1 MLMRLDSEQAFTRPL
16 YTLSITGEGTMGFH
30 PSILARSSP
39 ARTRGL
45 LWDLRS
51 GRAKLML
58 PVAMPPPAPQPDQ
71 FILGGRSPLAA
82 STIFNYEEPSPP
94 HYHYLNITMD
104 PKANEGIPQTSI
116 TAAAARAG
124 APGSDNAAK
133 KTPEAMVEYLD
144 FLEKLGTVGDISAR
158 LVTYFNVFQVS
169 HNEMAEYFRALEI
182 HIIPFLGKYGYE
194 DLKQAIKVSYDTFV
208 DEVSYRINNPAQGN
222 EKVSETY
229 YELVS
234 VIDRVLGKVIGDFS
248 DDEDAGEAASPGG
261 IQDGGGGADEGGV
274 GGKEVGGADA
284 EEKKKENVDTLD
296 LSKLSLG
303 PETPVTKKNRD

>member
-1 MLMRLDSEQAFTRPL
+1 
-16 YTLSITGEGTMGFH
+16 MGFH
-30 PSILARSSP
+30 PPTLARSSP

-58 PVAMPPPAPQPDQ
+58 PVAMPHH
-71 FILGGRSPLAA
+71 LK
-82 STIFNYEEPSPP
+82 
-94 HYHYLNITMD
+94 MD
-104 PKANEGIPQTSI
+104 PKANEGIPQTST
-116 TAAAARAG
+116 TAAAAGAG

-144 FLEKLGTVGDISAR
+144 CLEKLGTVGDISAR

-208 DEVSYRINNPAQGN
+208 DEVSYRINNPARGN

-248 DDEDAGEAASPGG
+248 DDEDTGEAAGPGG

>member
-30 PSILARSSP
+30 PSTLARSSP
-39 ARTRGL
+39 ARTRGHQLHNLTNLFWGAGAHL
-45 LWDLRS
+45 L
-51 GRAKLML
+51 L
-58 PVAMPPPAPQPDQ
+58 PP
-71 FILGGRSPLAA
+71 S
-82 STIFNYEEPSPP
+82 STTKNH
-94 HYHYLNITMD
+94 HYHTITISISPHHLKMD

-116 TAAAARAG
+116 TAAAAGAG

-234 VIDRVLGKVIGDFS
+234 VIDRVLGKVIGDFN
-248 DDEDAGEAASPGG
+248 DDEDAGEAACPGG

-284 EEKKKENVDTLD
+284 EEKKKEKVDTLD

>member
-1 MLMRLDSEQAFTRPL
+1 
-16 YTLSITGEGTMGFH
+16 
-30 PSILARSSP
+30 
-39 ARTRGL
+39 
-45 LWDLRS
+45 
-51 GRAKLML
+51 
-58 PVAMPPPAPQPDQ
+58 
-71 FILGGRSPLAA
+71 
-82 STIFNYEEPSPP
+82 
-94 HYHYLNITMD
+94 MD
-104 PKANEGIPQTSI
+104 PKANEGIPQTST
-116 TAAAARAG
+116 TAAAARAR
-124 APGSDNAAK
+124 APGSENAAK

-144 FLEKLGTVGDISAR
+144 CLEKLGTVGDISAR

-234 VIDRVLGKVIGDFS
+234 VIDRVLN
-248 DDEDAGEAASPGG
+248 
-261 IQDGGGGADEGGV
+261 GGGGADEEGV

-303 PETPVTKKNRD
+303 PENPVVQKNRD